1 MGRDGWQGPGVK
13 GVAALT
19 RDHIFKNKQRCFT
32 AQNAGGLRL
41 KASRWSTRWS
51 CATATAASYISY
63 GATGTINSPPTRVL
77 IGLSLAHKEAAAGRA
92 AHDADAAVSSF
103 SKGSPPRPG
112 LSRPPTPPPAA
123 AAHCKPHSRP
133 IPRRR
138 VGPRLHVKQPHP
150 FFPLCVPP
158 TSPPRVALRRR
169 RPLRRRACRR
179 RHPPT
184 HPPSQGG
191 ARGPGVAAASVHIAC
206 GRGGGG
212 GTREPRRPAST
223 TRGTPVAVA
232 GQTAARGG
240 ADGRPSRPALRARAQ
255 HRRRCHCLPRR
266 NPIVQRRRRGRG
278 FAVASWP
285 RLGPLM
291 GRDEA
296 ACAGAVT
303 LKHTPPASLT
313 SSPGRRQHHLPP
325 QPHPLPLIVPPCGT
339 SLRTALPAPPTCP
352 R

>member
-1 MGRDGWQGPGVK
+1 MCSSASALHTRRQLQAGPRTTQTQPF
-13 GVAALT
+13 LPS
-19 RDHIFKNKQRCFT
+19 QRGPPPVPVSLVH
-32 AQNAGGLRL
+32 QRPPLRQQPI
-41 KASRWSTRWS
+41 ANH
-51 CATATAASYISY
+51 TAAQ
-63 GATGTINSPPTRVL
+63 SP
-77 IGLSLAHKEAAAGRA
+77 AAASGPASTSSSHTRSFHSAFHPPPPRA
-92 AHDADAAVSSF
+92 LPSAAAV
-103 SKGSPPRPG
+103 PCAVAPADDAIH
-112 LSRPPTPPPAA
+112 PPTPLAREVLEAPAWPRRLSTLRAA
-123 AAHCKPHSRP
+123 A
-133 IPRRR
+133 
-138 VGPRLHVKQPHP
+138 
-150 FFPLCVPP
+150 
-158 TSPPRVALRRR
+158 
-169 RPLRRRACRR
+169 
-179 RHPPT
+179 
-184 HPPSQGG
+184 
-191 ARGPGVAAASVHIAC
+191 
-206 GRGGGG
+206 GGGG